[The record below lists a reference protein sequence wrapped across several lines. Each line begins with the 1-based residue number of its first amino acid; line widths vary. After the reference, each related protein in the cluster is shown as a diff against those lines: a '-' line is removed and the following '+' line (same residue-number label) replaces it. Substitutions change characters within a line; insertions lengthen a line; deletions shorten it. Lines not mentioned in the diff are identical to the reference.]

1 MFIPKQ
7 WYIDMASLFLEY
19 IKSNLKNLVSQV
31 FFVKLKRMAEMI
43 ISESL
48 LAQHSSI
55 FKLESSPGVTPIY
68 KFRPIF
74 CKWALHQEG
83 NSSMLQSP

>member
-1 MFIPKQ
+1 MFMLKQ

-55 FKLESSPGVTPIY
+55 FKFESSPGETPIY

-74 CKWALHQEG
+74 CK
-83 NSSMLQSP
+83 